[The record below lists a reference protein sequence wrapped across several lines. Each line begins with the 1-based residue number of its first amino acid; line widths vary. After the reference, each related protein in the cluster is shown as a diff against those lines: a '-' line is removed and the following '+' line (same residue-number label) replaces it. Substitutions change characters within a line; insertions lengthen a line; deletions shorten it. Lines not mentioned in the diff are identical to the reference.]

1 MQWIASVAL
10 ISCQDVNNLGL
21 LNASSWPILIVSL
34 EDAVERRSPLESALR
49 RLELEYSLIPAI
61 DGRNGL
67 PSEYDR
73 FVDRELAK
81 RSLGRPMT
89 EPEFACALSHLKIYE
104 AIDTLGIPGAV
115 VLEDDAVVG
124 ELFRN
129 LYSSRVFQFY
139 DFLQWDYGTAR
150 IWKFG
155 LGRRKLTEHV
165 NAERLLFNAPLTTGY
180 SLSRSAAQFLSANA
194 LPVCLPADWPC
205 DLKPLKPLATFPRV
219 VGRPPD
225 DSGSHL
231 ARARKDARERA
242 DHAGRAEKKDRNSF
256 TPTRKRNPI
265 PKTFRYITR
274 PLSVQ
279 IPRNDVR

>member
-1 MQWIASVAL
+1 VAL

-49 RLELEYSLIPAI
+49 QLGLEYSLIPAV
-61 DGRNGL
+61 DGRSGL

-81 RSLGRPMT
+81 RNLGRSMT
-89 EPEFACALSHLKIYE
+89 ETEFACALSHLKVYE
-104 AIDTLGIPGAV
+104 AIQRSGIPGAV
-115 VLEDDAVVG
+115 VLEDDAVIG
-124 ELFRN
+124 ELFRD

-139 DFLQWDYGTAR
+139 DFLQWDYGIAR
-150 IWKFG
+150 FWKFG
-155 LGRRKLTEHV
+155 LGRRKLTDHIC
-165 NAERLLFNAPLTTGY
+165 AERLLFNAPLTTGY
-180 SLSRSAAQFLSANA
+180 SLSRRAAKFLSANA

-242 DHAGRAEKKDRNSF
+242 DLAGRAEKEARNSSR
-256 TPTRKRNPI
+256 PIRERNPM
-265 PKTFRYITR
+265 PKAFRYITR
-274 PLSVQ
+274 PLSVH